1 MGKLAMHK
9 YMPMV
14 ALLSLLSIALP
25 CRLNAQST
33 RTVTLTGGD
42 AHPDFEKQV
51 LAGLKLRIA
60 NTNRFRVGRS
70 DESQLEL
77 NLVCLD
83 LTELTK
89 NDAGVCSLTIFY
101 WPPEFPGLSSI
112 LRRTILINGSDP
124 SYIAE
129 QFFQHLVEAS
139 SDKELA
145 TQLSVIKKAARDQ
158 Q

>member
-1 MGKLAMHK
+1 MRKLTAIV
-9 YMPMV
+9 PILV
-14 ALLSLLSIALP
+14 LLSSAAA
-25 CRLNAQST
+25 RAQTT
-33 RTVTLTGGD
+33 RTVSLTGGD

-60 NTNRFRVGRS
+60 NTNRYRIGRF

-83 LTELTK
+83 LSELTK

-101 WPPEFPGLSSI
+101 WPIEFPGLSSV

-129 QFFQHLVEAS
+129 EFFQHLVEAS

-145 TQLSVIKKAARDQ
+145 SQLAAMKKALRE
-158 Q
+158 